1 MGYGFSYE
9 SLEIERRFDMVYLVI
24 AVVAGILLAFLG
36 SAIYDRTRS
45 SFIECIGKVIT
56 VVSACVACIAFAVVA
71 VCGWSWQSSK
81 YKADIINREY
91 NTQYTRQ
98 EIFYASDVIDIVRE
112 LDRKRIELN
121 GDLLN
126 K

>member
-1 MGYGFSYE
+1 MNYRFLYE

-24 AVVAGILLAFLG
+24 AVVVGILLAILG
-36 SAIYDRTRS
+36 NNIYDRTYKG
-45 SFIECIGKVIT
+45 FMECIGLVIT
-56 VVSACVACIAFAVVA
+56 AVSVCVACIAFLVVV

-98 EIFYASDVIDIVRE
+98 EIFYASDVINTVRE

>member
-1 MGYGFSYE
+1 
-9 SLEIERRFDMVYLVI
+9 MVYLVI
-24 AVVAGILLAFLG
+24 AVVVGILLAFLG
-36 SAIYDRTRS
+36 KNIYDKTYNV
-45 SFIECIGKVIT
+45 FIECIALAIT
-56 VVSACVACIAFAVVA
+56 VVSACVACIALSVVA

-98 EIFYASDVIDIVRE
+98 EIFYASDVIDTVRE

>member
-1 MGYGFSYE
+1 MNYRFSYE

-36 SAIYDRTRS
+36 TNIYNNYSD
-45 SFIECIGKVIT
+45 FIECLGMIIT
-56 VVSACVACIAFAVVA
+56 VVSACVACIAFLVVA

-98 EIFYASDVIDIVRE
+98 EIFYASDVIDTVRE

>member
-9 SLEIERRFDMVYLVI
+9 SLEIERRFNMVYLVI

-36 SAIYDRTRS
+36 KAIYGMTRS
-45 SFIECIGKVIT
+45 SFIECFGIVLS
-56 VVSACVACIAFAVVA
+56 VVSGCVAFIAFLAISM
-71 VCGWSWQSSK
+71 CGWSWQSSK
-81 YKADIINREY
+81 YRADIINREY
-91 NTQYTRQ
+91 NTQYTQQ
-98 EIFYASDVIDIVRE
+98 EIFYASDVIDTIRE